1 MKKITVIVPCF
12 NEQEVLGFFYKEM
25 RRVMDK
31 MTDYAFEL
39 LLVNDGSGDG
49 TLREMKELAGRDMRV
64 RYLSFSRNFGKEA
77 AIYAGLRN
85 AAGDY
90 VAIMD
95 ADLQDPPALL
105 PEMVRALDEEGYD
118 SVATRRVSRKGEPY
132 IRSFFARCFYRL
144 MHRISRVDMVD
155 GSRDYRLMN
164 RRFVDALLELCECS
178 RFSKGLFGW
187 VGFRTKWLEYE
198 NVERAAGET
207 KWSFWRLFA
216 YSIEGII
223 GFSTAPLVLA
233 DCFGCAAFVLGAAA
247 FISLFFVS
255 DAWLAP
261 MVLLGTLLFGGGV
274 LLLCVGILGQYLARV
289 YLEVKNRPAY
299 VVGETNIAA
308 IRGAKD

>member
-1 MKKITVIVPCF
+1 MKKITVVVPCF
-12 NEQEVLGFFYKEM
+12 NEQEVLGCFYKEM
-25 RRVMDK
+25 SRVMDE

-39 LLVNDGSGDG
+39 LLVNDGSGDD
-49 TLREMKELAGRDMRV
+49 TLRQMRELAQRDKRV

-85 AAGDY
+85 ADGDY

-105 PEMVRALDEEGYD
+105 PEMVRALAGEGYD
-118 SVATRRVSRKGEPY
+118 SVATRRVTRKGEPH

-144 MHRISRVDMVD
+144 MNKISKVDMVD

-187 VGFRTKWLEYE
+187 VGFRTKWLEFE

-207 KWSFWRLFA
+207 KWSFWKLFS

-223 GFSTAPLVLA
+223 GFSTVPLALA
-233 DCFGCAAFVLGAAA
+233 DCFGGVALILGMAA

-255 DAWLAP
+255 AAWLAP
-261 MVLLGTLLFGGGV
+261 MVLLGTLLLGGGIM
-274 LLLCVGILGQYLARV
+274 LLCVGILGQYLARV
-289 YLEVKNRPAY
+289 YLEVKDRPAY
-299 VVGETNIAA
+299 VVGETNLAA

>member
-12 NEQEVLGFFYKEM
+12 NEQEVLGCFYKEM
-25 RRVMDK
+25 SRVMDE
-31 MTDYAFEL
+31 MSGYAFEL
-39 LLVNDGSGDG
+39 LLVNDGSEDD
-49 TLREMKELAGRDMRV
+49 TLERMRELAGCDKRV

-105 PEMVRALDEEGYD
+105 PKMVRALTEEGDD
-118 SVATRRVSRKGEPY
+118 SVATRRVTRKGEPH

-144 MHRISRVDMVD
+144 MNKISKVDMVD

-187 VGFRTKWLEYE
+187 VGFRTKWLEFE

-207 KWSFWRLFA
+207 KWSFWKLFS

-223 GFSTAPLVLA
+223 GFSTVPLALA
-233 DCFGCAAFVLGAAA
+233 DCFGCIALALGLAA

-255 DAWLAP
+255 SAWLAP
-261 MVLLGTLLFGGGV
+261 MVLLGALLLGSGIM
-274 LLLCVGILGQYLARV
+274 LLCVGILGQYLARV
-289 YLEVKNRPAY
+289 YLEVKDRPAY
-299 VVGETNIAA
+299 VVGETNLAA